1 MSWGAPLTPNGQL
14 EGYRVVY
21 QHTTP
26 VQGMHTHAHTHTLY
40 TKTLI
45 QVKEML
51 TCVFFFF
58 TACVRA
64 GVSKVVTVDVRG
76 SWQRW
81 LRVRDLI
88 KGATYTFSVQALT
101 VSYGPPIEANLT
113 ALPVKGRTQL
123 CRIRYLPGLNS
134 GKPSNCCDV

>member
-1 MSWGAPLTPNGQL
+1 M
-14 EGYRVVY
+14 
-21 QHTTP
+21 
-26 VQGMHTHAHTHTLY
+26 
-40 TKTLI
+40 
-45 QVKEML
+45 
-51 TCVFFFF
+51 FFF
-58 TACVRA
+58 TARVRA

-123 CRIRYLPGLNS
+123 CRVRYLPGLNS
-134 GKPSNCCDV
+134 GKSKKGQT